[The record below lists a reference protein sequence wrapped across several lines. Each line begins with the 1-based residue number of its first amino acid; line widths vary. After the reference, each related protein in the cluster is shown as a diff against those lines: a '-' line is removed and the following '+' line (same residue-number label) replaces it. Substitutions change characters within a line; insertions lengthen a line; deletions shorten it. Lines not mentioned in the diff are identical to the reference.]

1 MLTKGEHRINTGGE
15 AVQVEP
21 WYEQFH
27 RPLLRELLARRGQ
40 KMNLVVTP
48 KLTPDLMYCGH
59 EQLDQLP
66 DAPKP
71 MVNGKQGLW
80 GLGEK
85 MLREEDEPVFA
96 TRDNS
101 IMGEMVGNETA
112 DDTCTQTFLLSKEG
126 LDDRME
132 NLAVD
137 EDDIGSVLNEHGS
150 VLGKFK

>member
-1 MLTKGEHRINTGGE
+1 MT
-15 AVQVEP
+15 
-21 WYEQFH
+21 
-27 RPLLRELLARRGQ
+27 
-40 KMNLVVTP
+40 LVVTP

-59 EQLDQLP
+59 KQSDQPP
-66 DAPKP
+66 DAPQP
-71 MVNGKQGLW
+71 MFNGKQGLW

-85 MLREEDEPVFA
+85 TLREEDEPVFA

-112 DDTCTQTFLLSKEG
+112 DDTCTQTFPLSEEG

>member
-1 MLTKGEHRINTGGE
+1 MLAKGEHRINTGGE

-40 KMNLVVTP
+40 KTNLVVTS
-48 KLTPDLMYCGH
+48 KLTLDLMYCGH
-59 EQLDQLP
+59 KQLDQP
-66 DAPKP
+66 SDVPKP

-85 MLREEDEPVFA
+85 TFREEDEPVFA
-96 TRDNS
+96 ARVNS
-101 IMGEMVGNETA
+101 IMAEMVDNETA
-112 DDTCTQTFLLSKEG
+112 DDTCTQTFLLSEEG

-132 NLAVD
+132 NLAAD
-137 EDDIGSVLNEHGS
+137 EDDISSVLNEYGS
-150 VLGKFK
+150 VLDKFK